1 MQVLLAFENWRIQL
15 KPVETLP
22 LQAAKT
28 KEKQRWKELPAAVTK
43 NTTSVGF
50 ALEANLL
57 AHCRVVTPSLA
68 HVARNRNPEVGWGC
82 QEK

>member
-1 MQVLLAFENWRIQL
+1 M
-15 KPVETLP
+15 P
-22 LQAAKT
+22 
-28 KEKQRWKELPAAVTK
+28 AVTK

-68 HVARNRNPEVGWGC
+68 HVARNRNPEVGWGVPRKVG
-82 QEK
+82 QGLVEIGAEEEGHDIDTQ